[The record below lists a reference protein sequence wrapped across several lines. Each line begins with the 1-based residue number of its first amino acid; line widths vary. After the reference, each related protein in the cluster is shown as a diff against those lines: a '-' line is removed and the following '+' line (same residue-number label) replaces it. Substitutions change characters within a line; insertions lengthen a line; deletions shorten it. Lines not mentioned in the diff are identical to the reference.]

1 MRHDGKL
8 PRALCCQIVTHCLVV
23 ISRQTPALMFTHTH
37 TRTHSKTHTHTH
49 VARHLWLCALITLCE
64 ITTVTTA
71 VWATPC
77 FPGHLGHQLPKTA
90 TASSLSDTTAH
101 NESLPHCVQTPVK
114 HTSPSIY
121 HLLSSTSS
129 MSSRPPSTI
138 PGCRWVCVC
147 GHMRFIDWREWGT
160 GLTGVPPLGEWM
172 VVERVEGGLPLSVWC
187 VTSAAALSPTNGAIV
202 EPRKES
208 PAEVLFESAWGQR
221 GTAGSVWSTSADV
234 GRMSTGSLT
243 TNDHPQS
250 TQTVGIYYKWFIFK
264 SSLKE

>member
-138 PGCRWVCVC
+138 PGCRWVCVWPHVVYWLTWVRY
-147 GHMRFIDWREWGT
+147 GAHWGT
-160 GLTGVPPLGEWM
+160 TAGWVDGGG
-172 VVERVEGGLPLSVWC
+172 EGGRGAAPVSVVC
-187 VTSAAALSPTNGAIV
+187 HLCSSAVADKWSY
-202 EPRKES
+202 S
-208 PAEVLFESAWGQR
+208 
-221 GTAGSVWSTSADV
+221 GT
-234 GRMSTGSLT
+234 
-243 TNDHPQS
+243 P
-250 TQTVGIYYKWFIFK
+250 
-264 SSLKE
+264 